1 MSLKIVFMG
10 TPEFSIP
17 SLEYLI
23 KSKHKVICVYT
34 QPSKRKSRGQKI
46 HKTPVHI
53 FSEKNG
59 INVRTSTLSDEN
71 ELVKFKNLKPDLV
84 IVVAYG
90 QIIPNSFLQ
99 ISNLNFLNVHASLLP
114 KWRGAAPIERAILN
128 GDKETGVSIM
138 KIENKLDA
146 GPYVMQKKIKID
158 SEINSGELKE
168 KLSVLGAET
177 LIQSID
183 LILSNEGNFI
193 DQNDK
198 EVSYAKKIEKK
209 ETKINWQEDAE
220 KIILKINAFSP
231 KPGAWFYFKKLRIK
245 IHKAKIVNLSGKPG
259 TVLDDKLIIAT
270 RKNAIK
276 ILKLQKEGKNIVDAS
291 DFLKGNKVNKNIIFN

>member
-220 KIILKINAFSP
+220 KIILKVNAFSP
-231 KPGAWFYFKKLRIK
+231 KPGAWFYLNKLRIK

-259 TVLDDKLIIAT
+259 TALDDKLTIAT
-270 RKNAIK
+270 KKNAIK
-276 ILKLQKEGKNIVDAS
+276 IIKLQKEGKNIVDAV
-291 DFLKGNKVNKNIIFN
+291 DFLKGNKVNKNTKLN

>member
-1 MSLKIVFMG
+1 MSLKVVFMG

-23 KSKHKVICVYT
+23 KSKHNVVCVYT
-34 QPSKRKSRGQKI
+34 QPSKKKSRGQKI
-46 HKTPVHI
+46 QKTPVHI

-59 INVRTSTLSDEN
+59 INVRTSKLTDEN
-71 ELVKFKNLKPDLV
+71 ELTKFTDLKPDLV

-90 QIIPNSFLQ
+90 QIIPSSFLQ

-138 KIENKLDA
+138 KIEKKLDA
-146 GPYVMQKKIKID
+146 GPYIMQSRIKID
-158 SEINSGELKE
+158 SETNSGELKE
-168 KLSVLGAET
+168 KLSILGAKS

-183 LILSNEGNFI
+183 LILSKEGSFI

-198 EVSYAKKIEKK
+198 EASYAKKIEK
-209 ETKINWQEDAE
+209 EESKINWQEDAE

-231 KPGAWFYFKKLRIK
+231 KPGAWFYFNKLRIK
-245 IHKAKIVNLSGKPG
+245 IHKAKIVNLNGKPG
-259 TVLDDKLIIAT
+259 TVLDDKLTIAT
-270 RKNAIK
+270 KKNAIK
-276 ILKLQKEGKNIVDAS
+276 ILKLQKEGKNIIEAT
-291 DFLKGNKVNKNIIFN
+291 DFLKGNKVNKNIILN

>member
-1 MSLKIVFMG
+1 MSKKIVFMG

-23 KSKHKVICVYT
+23 NSKHKVVCVYT
-34 QPSKRKSRGQKI
+34 QPSKKKSRGQKI
-46 HKTPVHI
+46 QKTPVHT

-59 INVRTSTLSDEN
+59 INVRTSKLTDEN
-71 ELVKFKNLKPDLV
+71 ELIKFKDLKPDLV

-90 QIIPNSFLQ
+90 QIIPSSFLQ

-138 KIENKLDA
+138 KIVNKLDA
-146 GPYVMQKKIKID
+146 GPYIMQTRIKID
-158 SEINSGELKE
+158 NETNSGELKE
-168 KLSVLGAET
+168 KLSILGAKT

-183 LILSNEGNFI
+183 LIMSNDEKFI

-198 EVSYAKKIEKK
+198 EVSYAKKIKK
-209 ETKINWQEDAE
+209 EETKINWQEDAE
-220 KIILKINAFSP
+220 KIILKIKAFSP
-231 KPGAWFYFKKLRIK
+231 KPGAWFYFNKLRIK
-245 IHKAKIVNLSGKPG
+245 IHKAKVVNLSGKPG
-259 TVLDDKLIIAT
+259 TVLDDNLTIAT
-270 RKNAIK
+270 KKNAIK
-276 ILKLQKEGKNIVDAS
+276 ILKLQKEGKNIVNVT
-291 DFLKGNKVNKNIIFN
+291 DFLKGNKVNKNTILN

>member
-1 MSLKIVFMG
+1 MG

-23 KSKHKVICVYT
+23 KSKHKVVCVYT
-34 QPSKRKSRGQKI
+34 QPSKKKSRGQKI

-53 FSEKNG
+53 FSEKNR
-59 INVRTSTLSDEN
+59 INVRTSKLTDEN
-71 ELVKFKNLKPDLV
+71 ELTKFKNLKPDLV

-90 QIIPNSFLQ
+90 QIIPNSFLR
-99 ISNLNFLNVHASLLP
+99 ISNLSFLNVHASLLP

-138 KIENKLDA
+138 KIKNELDA
-146 GPYVMQKKIKID
+146 GPYIMQTRIKID
-158 SEINSGELKE
+158 TETTSGELKE
-168 KLSVLGAET
+168 KLSILGAKT

-183 LILSNEGNFI
+183 LILSNKGNFI

-198 EVSYAKKIEKK
+198 EVSYAKKIKK
-209 ETKINWQEDAE
+209 EETKINWQEDAE

-231 KPGAWFYFKKLRIK
+231 KPGAWFYLNKLRIK
-245 IHKAKIVNLSGKPG
+245 IHKAKIVNLSGEPG
-259 TVLDDKLIIAT
+259 TVLDDKLTIAT
-270 RKNAIK
+270 KKNAIK
-276 ILKLQKEGKNIVDAS
+276 ILKLQKEGKNIVDAA
-291 DFLKGNKVNKNIIFN
+291 DFLKGNKVNKNTILN

>member
-1 MSLKIVFMG
+1 MG

-17 SLEYLI
+17 SLEYLV
-23 KSKHKVICVYT
+23 KSKHKVVCVYT
-34 QPSKRKSRGQKI
+34 QPSKKKSRGQKI

-59 INVRTSTLSDEN
+59 VAVRTCKLNDEN
-71 ELVKFKNLKPDLV
+71 ELTKFKNLKPDLV

-128 GDKETGVSIM
+128 GDKETGISIM
-138 KIENKLDA
+138 KIENKLDS
-146 GPYVMQKKIKID
+146 GPYIMQTRVKID
-158 SEINSGELKE
+158 SETNSGELKE
-168 KLSVLGAET
+168 KLSILGAKT
-177 LIQSID
+177 LKDSID
-183 LILSNEGNFI
+183 LILS
-193 DQNDK
+193 DKQNLKYQDEK
-198 EVSYAKKIEKK
+198 EATYAKKIEKD
-209 ETKINWQEDAE
+209 EMKINWQEDAE

-231 KPGAWFYFKKLRIK
+231 KPGAWFYLNKLRIK

-259 TVLDDKLIIAT
+259 TVLDDKLTVAT
-270 RKNAIK
+270 NKNAIK
-276 ILKLQKEGKNIVDAS
+276 ILKLQKEGKNIVDAA
-291 DFLKGNKVNKNIIFN
+291 DFLKGNKVNKNVILN

>member
-1 MSLKIVFMG
+1 MG

-23 KSKHKVICVYT
+23 KSKHKVVCVYT
-34 QPSKRKSRGQKI
+34 QPSKKKSRGQKFK
-46 HKTPVHI
+46 KTPVHI

-59 INVRTSTLSDEN
+59 IKVRTSKLTDKN
-71 ELVKFKNLKPDLV
+71 ELIKFKDLKPDLV

-99 ISNLNFLNVHASLLP
+99 ISNLSFLNVHASLLP

-138 KIENKLDA
+138 KIKNELDA
-146 GPYVMQKKIKID
+146 GPYVMQTRIKINT
-158 SEINSGELKE
+158 ETNSGELKE
-168 KLSVLGAET
+168 KLSILGAKT

-183 LILSNEGNFI
+183 LILSNKGNFT

-198 EVSYAKKIEKK
+198 EVSYAKKIKK
-209 ETKINWQEDAE
+209 EETKINWQEDAE

-231 KPGAWFYFKKLRIK
+231 KPGAWFYFNKLRIK

-259 TVLDDKLIIAT
+259 TLLDDELTVAT
-270 RKNAIK
+270 KKNAIK
-276 ILKLQKEGKNIVDAS
+276 ILKLQKEGKNIVDAA
-291 DFLKGNKVNKNIIFN
+291 DFLKGNKVNKNTILS

>member
-23 KSKHKVICVYT
+23 KSKHKVVCVYT
-34 QPSKRKSRGQKI
+34 QPSKKKSRGQKI

-53 FSEKNG
+53 FSEKNR
-59 INVRTSTLSDEN
+59 INVRTSKLTDEN
-71 ELVKFKNLKPDLV
+71 ELTKFKNLKPDLV

-90 QIIPNSFLQ
+90 QIIPNSFLR
-99 ISNLNFLNVHASLLP
+99 ISNLSFLNVHASLLP

-138 KIENKLDA
+138 KIKNELDA
-146 GPYVMQKKIKID
+146 GPYIMQTRIKID
-158 SEINSGELKE
+158 TETTSGELKE
-168 KLSVLGAET
+168 KLSILGAKT

-183 LILSNEGNFI
+183 LILSNKGNFI

-198 EVSYAKKIEKK
+198 EVSYAKKIKK
-209 ETKINWQEDAE
+209 EETKINWQEDAE

-231 KPGAWFYFKKLRIK
+231 KPGAWFYLNKLRIK
-245 IHKAKIVNLSGKPG
+245 IHKAKIVNLSGESG
-259 TVLDDKLIIAT
+259 TVLDDKLTIAT
-270 RKNAIK
+270 KKNAIK
-276 ILKLQKEGKNIVDAS
+276 ILKLQKEGKNIVDAA
-291 DFLKGNKVNKNIIFN
+291 DFLKGNKVNKNTILN

>member
-1 MSLKIVFMG
+1 MG

-23 KSKHKVICVYT
+23 KSKHKVVCVYT
-34 QPSKRKSRGQKI
+34 QPSKKKSRGQKI

-53 FSEKNG
+53 FSEKNR
-59 INVRTSTLSDEN
+59 ISVRTSKLTDEN
-71 ELVKFKNLKPDLV
+71 ELTKFKNLKPDLV

-90 QIIPNSFLQ
+90 QIIPNSFLR
-99 ISNLNFLNVHASLLP
+99 ISNLSFLNVHASLLP

-138 KIENKLDA
+138 KIKNELDA
-146 GPYVMQKKIKID
+146 GPYIMQTRIKID
-158 SEINSGELKE
+158 TETTSGELKE
-168 KLSVLGAET
+168 KLSILGAKT

-183 LILSNEGNFI
+183 LILSNKGNFI

-198 EVSYAKKIEKK
+198 EVSYAKKIKK
-209 ETKINWQEDAE
+209 EETKINWQEDAE

-231 KPGAWFYFKKLRIK
+231 KPGAWFYLNKLRIK
-245 IHKAKIVNLSGKPG
+245 IHKAKIVNLSGESG
-259 TVLDDKLIIAT
+259 TVLDDKLTIAT
-270 RKNAIK
+270 KKNAIK
-276 ILKLQKEGKNIVDAS
+276 ILKLQKEGKNIVDAA
-291 DFLKGNKVNKNIIFN
+291 DFLKGNKVNKNTILN

>member
-1 MSLKIVFMG
+1 MSLKVVFMG

-23 KSKHKVICVYT
+23 KSKHNVVCVYT
-34 QPSKRKSRGQKI
+34 QPSKKKSRGQKI
-46 HKTPVHI
+46 QKTPVHI

-59 INVRTSTLSDEN
+59 INVRTSKLTDEN
-71 ELVKFKNLKPDLV
+71 ELIKFTDLKPDLV

-138 KIENKLDA
+138 KIENKLDT
-146 GPYVMQKKIKID
+146 GPYIMQRKIKIG
-158 SEINSGELKE
+158 SETNSGELKE
-168 KLSVLGAET
+168 KLSILGAKT
-177 LIQSID
+177 LIHSID
-183 LILSNEGNFI
+183 LILSKEVNFI

-198 EVSYAKKIEKK
+198 EVSYANKIEKK

-231 KPGAWFYFKKLRIK
+231 KPGAWFYFNKLRIK
-245 IHKAKIVNLSGKPG
+245 IHKAKIINLSGKPG
-259 TVLDDKLIIAT
+259 TVLDDKLTVAT
-270 RKNAIK
+270 KKNAIK
-276 ILKLQKEGKNIVDAS
+276 ILKLQKEGKNIVDAVE
-291 DFLKGNKVNKNIIFN
+291 FLKGNKINKNIILN

>member
-1 MSLKIVFMG
+1 MG

-23 KSKHKVICVYT
+23 KSKHNVVCVYT
-34 QPSKRKSRGQKI
+34 QPSKKKSRGQKI
-46 HKTPVHI
+46 KKTPVHI

-59 INVRTSTLSDEN
+59 INVRTSKLTDEN
-71 ELVKFKNLKPDLV
+71 ELTKFIDLKPDLV

-146 GPYVMQKKIKID
+146 GPYVMQRKIKID
-158 SEINSGELKE
+158 SETNSGELKE
-168 KLSVLGAET
+168 KLSILGAKT
-177 LIQSID
+177 LIHSIN
-183 LILSNEGNFI
+183 LILSKEVNFI
-193 DQNDK
+193 NQNDK
-198 EVSYAKKIEKK
+198 EVSYANKIEKK

-231 KPGAWFYFKKLRIK
+231 KPGAWFYFNKLRIK

-259 TVLDDKLIIAT
+259 TVLDDKLTVAT
-270 RKNAIK
+270 KKNAVK
-276 ILKLQKEGKNIVDAS
+276 ILKLQKEGKNIVDAAE
-291 DFLKGNKVNKNIIFN
+291 FLKGNKINKNIILN

>member
-23 KSKHKVICVYT
+23 KSKHKVVCVYT
-34 QPSKRKSRGQKI
+34 QPSKKKSRGQKI
-46 HKTPVHI
+46 QKTPVHI

-59 INVRTSTLSDEN
+59 INVRTSKLTDEN
-71 ELVKFKNLKPDLV
+71 ELTKFKDLKPDLV
-84 IVVAYG
+84 VVVAYG

-138 KIENKLDA
+138 KIENKLDS
-146 GPYVMQKKIKID
+146 GPYIMQTKIKID
-158 SEINSGELKE
+158 SETNSGALKE
-168 KLSVLGAET
+168 KLSILGAQT
-177 LIQSID
+177 LIHSID
-183 LILSNEGNFI
+183 LILSKEGNFI
-193 DQNDK
+193 NQNDK
-198 EVSYAKKIEKK
+198 EASYAKKIEKK
-209 ETKINWQEDAE
+209 ETRINWQEDAE
-220 KIILKINAFSP
+220 KIILKVNAFSP
-231 KPGAWFYFKKLRIK
+231 KPGAWFYFNKLRIK

-259 TVLDDKLIIAT
+259 AVLDDRLTVAAK
-270 RKNAIK
+270 KNAIK
-276 ILKLQKEGKNIVDAS
+276 ILKLQKEGRNIVNAE
-291 DFLKGNKVNKNIIFN
+291 DFLKGNKINKNIKLN